1 LAIDIIHESNLLP
14 GVTGRVCPQE
24 DQCQAVCVIGKIGD
38 PIGIGKLERFVA
50 DWDLETGK
58 DGNKNSQ

>member
-1 LAIDIIHESNLLP
+1 LEN
-14 GVTGRVCPQE
+14 C
-24 DQCQAVCVIGKIGD
+24 D

-58 DGNKNSQ
+58 DGNKNYPMKTKEPNGKS